1 MTVHVPKCH
10 STCGLNAAQYY
21 FLLFL
26 NFERISRIDGFA
38 NKPPDVEL
46 NQPAAP
52 DSLGNL
58 TPRPLEVLN
67 PWPFNH
73 YFMF

>member
-1 MTVHVPKCH
+1 VRLVEPPPTPALRPPKSCPSILGPAEAMTVHVPKCH

-38 NKPPDVEL
+38 NKPPML
-46 NQPAAP
+46 
-52 DSLGNL
+52 S
-58 TPRPLEVLN
+58 
-67 PWPFNH
+67 
-73 YFMF
+73 